1 MFFGQ
6 LALGLS
12 NDLNLSTSLAFS
24 AGNCLELFLAA
35 IFLEKYKFKKE
46 DLTLKNYLF
55 IVFLIAFVLQPL
67 SASLGCFS
75 MWALEN
81 HQPDSL
87 FDAFK
92 YWWFENFMGQ
102 ILIVSV
108 FWSLNTINNKH
119 GFLKALQIPLIA
131 AFIFGVT
138 FSFLFLC
145 LGNNKTFQPVNAF
158 L

>member
-92 YWWFENFMGQ
+92 YWWFGNFMGAD
-102 ILIVSV
+102 IDRI
-108 FWSLNTINNKH
+108 
-119 GFLKALQIPLIA
+119 GFLFPQYD
-131 AFIFGVT
+131 
-138 FSFLFLC
+138 
-145 LGNNKTFQPVNAF
+145 QQ
-158 L
+158 